1 MQNRTSCWRID
12 AGPGVGGVAAA
23 PAGVDRAVVPA
34 DRIRGVGVA
43 RGVRIGGEGEEEAA
57 EVGVDEVVVVVVRG
71 ISSPVSTI
79 DLITTMDQ
87 EGEMAVAEECEDL
100 DRGAAVVVEEEE
112 EAEGVLIVCRGVVR
126 SVRQWLGEVEEGVQ
140 WEEEIEVRMAGEIE
154 VQREGG
160 EIVE

>member
-1 MQNRTSCWRID
+1 M
-12 AGPGVGGVAAA
+12 
-23 PAGVDRAVVPA
+23 
-34 DRIRGVGVA
+34 
-43 RGVRIGGEGEEEAA
+43 
-57 EVGVDEVVVVVVRG
+57 DEVVVVVVRG

-126 SVRQWLGEVEEGVQ
+126 SVRQWLGEEEVEEGVQ